1 MKFVLLWI
9 FFESCKGLKCLQDYT
24 VMTCLNVSDVG
35 PSKKAIIILY
45 KQWLQTNLIAMVFKS
60 FDPCL
65 FTINVF
71 ICDNYEA
78 TEILHLESIFLLQT
92 HLISVAV
99 GLKVALIP

>member
-1 MKFVLLWI
+1 
-9 FFESCKGLKCLQDYT
+9 
-24 VMTCLNVSDVG
+24 
-35 PSKKAIIILY
+35 
-45 KQWLQTNLIAMVFKS
+45 MVFKS
-60 FDPCL
+60 SDPCL

-99 GLKVALIP
+99 GPKVALIPKEIQTTSVLYIPDITKEHYGQYGSTALRNLKKMCTLPK

>member
-1 MKFVLLWI
+1 
-9 FFESCKGLKCLQDYT
+9 
-24 VMTCLNVSDVG
+24 
-35 PSKKAIIILY
+35 
-45 KQWLQTNLIAMVFKS
+45 MVFKS
-60 FDPCL
+60 SDPCL

-99 GLKVALIP
+99 GPKVALIP